1 MATGTLPEGHTN
13 LSSIY
18 FYAGVKLDPTEQR
31 WYIKEPPSTFD
42 QANGMISDYWT
53 RAEFEAE
60 VLTPHEVQK
69 LRIPES
75 MFQNPGK
82 QIYHP
87 YPLSDFILTNV
98 NFVKVVNRD
107 ENGEKIFYG
116 FINSVTYDNDGNTVI
131 DWSTAEFYT
140 NLFNGIKFNYAQIT
154 KAHNRLS
161 NAAGRIIDET
171 QYRVKE
177 NLSSGDTLIPQE
189 PFKIA
194 PDTVDKIRF
203 WVCEI
208 YISGKNPTRNI
219 DSIDIGYPS
228 SRAYIVIPFDRTANG
243 EVYNIVDSTGTM
255 VNGGIG
261 AHLNLGELLLK
272 LSIDASWQANG
283 VTVGQMGITYS
294 IGSKYTIDAANKN
307 VVLHEGGAK
316 FGLLAATASGL
327 NLPVMHSA
335 GIGEPLVK
343 EYSGGLYQ
351 MLLEAIKNST
361 DGAAIQSF
369 FGARGGI
376 PEKLTHFVGVNFLDG
391 DALIGSFTADEVK
404 KSVNDNLKI
413 NMLSS
418 PHQFSRVDL
427 FVEPYSDG
435 HQKDTTPALMR
446 KFTNQRN
453 SSVPFADNAWATYSF
468 LNQNQMQNA
477 KNVIDTSQS
486 ITESQNQFNR
496 NQAGVQADQN
506 RARANMQNSQALDYT
521 TQTAN
526 QQLGMQSIQSAIA
539 TGKSGAQEAFRA
551 GTGVI
556 GGGVGGLLGGALNQA
571 GPMTG
576 AALGYQNT
584 LANQNLSNAQNIS
597 MVGLQNQQ
605 SLALADNTLN
615 FSNKIAA
622 RTAKQQRDTLEAG
635 WADMKLQPAAVVS
648 GGSESEYLAHM
659 YWDYPTGVFSLP
671 TSAILFSVGRYLM
684 EFGNEVNIYDKIQK
698 YMFTRKVMNYIQT
711 TDCSIEP
718 SSNISN
724 SVRVQIEMA
733 FNRGVQIWHNL
744 DKMARLDYTGND
756 YA

>member
-1 MATGTLPEGHTN
+1 MATGTLPEGHTS

-18 FYAGVKLDPTEQR
+18 FYSGVKLDPTEQR
-31 WYIKEPPSTFD
+31 WYIKEPPASFD

-60 VLTPHEVQK
+60 VLTPHEVKK

-98 NFVKVVNRD
+98 NFVKVVNKD
-107 ENGEKIFYG
+107 ANGEKIFYG

-161 NAAGRIIDET
+161 NAAGHITDET

-177 NLSSGDTLIPQE
+177 NLSAGDVLIPQE
-189 PFKIA
+189 PFKIT
-194 PDTVDKIRF
+194 PDSVDKIRF
-203 WVCEI
+203 WVCEL
-208 YISGKNPTRNI
+208 YISGKNPTRDI
-219 DSIDIGYPS
+219 TSIDIGYPS
-228 SRAYIVIPFDRTANG
+228 SRGYIVIPFDRTANG
-243 EVYNIVDSTGTM
+243 EVYGIIDNKGTL
-255 VNGGIG
+255 VNGGFG
-261 AHLNLGELLLK
+261 KNGTLGEFLFA
-272 LSIDASWQANG
+272 LSVDQSWQANG
-283 VTVGQMGITYS
+283 VSIGQMGITYS
-294 IGSKYTIDAANKN
+294 IGSKYTVDSANKTIT
-307 VVLHEGGAK
+307 LHEGDAR
-316 FGLLAATASGL
+316 FGLIPATGSGL
-327 NLPVMHSA
+327 NLPVMVGS
-335 GIGEPLVK
+335 GIGEALVK
-343 EYSGGLYQ
+343 EYTGGLYK
-351 MLLEAIKNST
+351 MLMDAIKNST
-361 DGAAIQSF
+361 DGAAINAF
-369 FGARGGI
+369 FSARGGI

-391 DALIGSFTADEVK
+391 DALIGSFTADELK

-427 FVEPYSDG
+427 LVEPYSDG
-435 HQKDTTPALMR
+435 HQKDATPALMR

-453 SSVPFADNAWATYSF
+453 STVPFADNAWSTYSF

-496 NQAGVQADQN
+496 NQAGVMAGQN
-506 RARANMQNSQALDYT
+506 KSRASMQNSQALDYT

-526 QQLGMQSIQSAIA
+526 QQLGMQSIQSAIS

-584 LANQNLSNAQNIS
+584 LANQKLSNAQNMG
-597 MVGLQNQQ
+597 MVNLQNQQ
-605 SLALADNTLN
+605 NLALADNTLN
-615 FSNKIAA
+615 FGNKIAA

-635 WADMKLQPAAVVS
+635 WNDVKLQPATVVS

-659 YWDYPTGVFSLP
+659 YWDYPTGVFSVP
-671 TSAILFSVGRYLM
+671 TGAVLFSVGRYLM
-684 EFGNEVNIYDKIQK
+684 EYGNEVNIYDKVQK
-698 YMFTRKVMNYIQT
+698 YMFTRKVVNYVQT

-724 SVRVQIEMA
+724 SVRIQLEMA
-733 FNRGVQIWHNL
+733 LNRGVQIWHNL